1 MAAAVYDPYIEQGS
15 SWGHGIATD
24 LDYTG
29 LQGRAYISRCGQVFA
44 SPVVTV
50 PSSQGDTIT
59 VELSPA
65 QTLAIPACGHTASEL
80 DSYDYLVELFDP
92 LDTSRVWRM
101 INGIARVSPR
111 RAP

>member
-29 LQGRAYISRCGQVFA
+29 LQGRAYITKCGQVFA
-44 SPVVTV
+44 SPTV
-50 PSSQGDTIT
+50 AIPTVQGETIFVSLT
-59 VELSPA
+59 PA

-80 DSYDYLVELFDP
+80 ESYDYLVELFDP
-92 LDTSRVWRM
+92 LDSSRVWRM

-111 RAP
+111 RGP